1 MIVMRRRDGEN
12 WFHLHNLAADI
23 EQNAASAVRRGMEA
37 CDFLDNASD
46 DEALLESIL
55 TIVPELTLQQQ
66 FHYIDGAWQVQSSQL
81 RMSHGLPMDAEVDL
95 PILAFLNQLN
105 GQDTLRGT
113 LEKFSQAVGSDPGK
127 VAGDLLPIVRLFIGR
142 GFIEPA

>member
-1 MIVMRRRDGEN
+1 
-12 WFHLHNLAADI
+12 
-23 EQNAASAVRRGMEA
+23 
-37 CDFLDNASD
+37 
-46 DEALLESIL
+46 
-55 TIVPELTLQQQ
+55 
-66 FHYIDGAWQVQSSQL
+66 
-81 RMSHGLPMDAEVDL
+81 MSHGLPMDAEVDL